1 MQAILVLLA
10 MLVTQEQMAPQ
21 EPVVLV
27 VQLGHLVIPAHQE
40 MLAQTVLAELAVL
53 VVLQGMPAIREP
65 QEMQVRMVL
74 AELAVLVVL
83 QGMLERQETLVI
95 LVPMVPAVL
104 AVQEEMLGIQV
115 PQETL
120 EIQEIMVPAVLVAL
134 AVAQVR
140 EEAADKVQPDLAV
153 AEPVAVVVR
162 AVAAVVLA
170 PHLRLVLPPAAPEAL
185 LAEEMV
191 ALVEAQILGG
201 AFAAAAVAA
210 AEAAVAE

>member
-1 MQAILVLLA
+1 MVPVVQAVLLVMLGIQVPLA
-10 MLVTQEQMAPQ
+10 MLVTQEQMAPA
-21 EPVVLV
+21 V
-27 VQLGHLVIPAHQE
+27 
-40 MLAQTVLAELAVL
+40 LAVL
-53 VVLQGMPAIREP
+53 LVMLGI
-65 QEMQVRMVL
+65 QVP
-74 AELAVLVVL
+74 
-83 QGMLERQETLVI
+83 QETLVI